1 MNDFPE
7 DLKPSKGANLGATEA
22 GEPEERISESLDAFT
37 KSLKNLFDQTLAE
50 PIPDSF
56 NELLDKLDEKW
67 EGDE

>member
-7 DLKPSKGANLGATEA
+7 DLKPSKGASLGVTEA
-22 GEPEERISESLDAFT
+22 GESEERVSESLDAFT
-37 KSLKNLFDQTLAE
+37 RGLKTLFDQTLAE